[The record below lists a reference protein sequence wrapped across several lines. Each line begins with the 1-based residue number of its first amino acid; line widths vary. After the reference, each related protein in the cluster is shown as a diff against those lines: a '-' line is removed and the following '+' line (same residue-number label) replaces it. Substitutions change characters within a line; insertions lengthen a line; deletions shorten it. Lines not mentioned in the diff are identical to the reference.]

1 MSIDKAR
8 KLVVSCVQESL
19 LLQHRLFRIVLA
31 CLVGCSLTAAGAA
44 YQGGGKIPWLPLIF
58 WERGKAIDSG

>member
-31 CLVGCSLTAAGAA
+31 CLVGCSVTAAGAA
-44 YQGGGKIPWLPLIF
+44 YQGGGGQNPMAAPDILG
-58 WERGKAIDSG
+58 EGEGH

>member
-8 KLVVSCVQESL
+8 KLVVSRVQESL

-31 CLVGCSLTAAGAA
+31 CLVACSLTAAGAA
-44 YQGGGKIPWLPLIF
+44 YQGGGQNPMAAPDILG
-58 WERGKAIDSG
+58 EGEGH

>member
-1 MSIDKAR
+1 M
-8 KLVVSCVQESL
+8 

-44 YQGGGKIPWLPLIF
+44 YQGVFQNPMAAPDILGEG
-58 WERGKAIDSG
+58 ERH